1 MPPKAAAE
9 VAVAASTEAPALELA
24 LALAAAELLE
34 LLELLELQPATST
47 MLPTAAQAATIVL
60 VARKVNPPMPP
71 LMGANLV
78 SLARQVHIV
87 ANDLE
92 RKVAGQWLAAVRLI
106 AI

>member
-1 MPPKAAAE
+1 MPPQAE
-9 VAVAASTEAPALELA
+9 SEPHVAKFVVLAALELA
-24 LALAAAELLE
+24 LALAAAE